1 MTNSNRTILTLCKSV
16 KSKNNYKNHFV
27 LLLIS
32 FGIYVV
38 FVLYFVFC
46 LLSFYSCYFFYLY
59 SIYFSFSASILKS
72 SSSYIYMM
80 PHSSLLN
87 TGLYFSIYM
96 KNPYFNCCLVLTRL
110 SQKVFIYFLGN
121 TNTIDIEQSI
131 YSYFIH
137 YNLEMNYFSLS
148 CNF

>member
-1 MTNSNRTILTLCKSV
+1 MSV
-16 KSKNNYKNHFV
+16 KSKINDRNHFV
-27 LLLIS
+27 LLLIV
-32 FGIYVV
+32 FGTYVV
-38 FVLYFVFC
+38 FVFYFVFS
-46 LLSFYSCYFFYLY
+46 LPYFYSCSLFYLY

-72 SSSYIYMM
+72 SSSYIYIM

-96 KNPYFNCCLVLTRL
+96 KNPYFNCCLVYTRL

-137 YNLEMNYFSLS
+137 SNFEINYFSLS